1 VCAGRDGV
9 HGVDRLTPKTNVLAA
24 LNPRLRKFI
33 GFSLLR
39 FVVAG
44 LSASAESVGALDRVL
59 AFSSEDPS
67 SQMTIFANSDQ

>member
-1 VCAGRDGV
+1 M
-9 HGVDRLTPKTNVLAA
+9 HGVDRLTPKTKVLAA

-44 LSASAESVGALDRVL
+44 LSASAESVGALD
-59 AFSSEDPS
+59 SGPS
-67 SQMTIFANSDQ
+67 LFHLKTHLRK

>member
-1 VCAGRDGV
+1 M
-9 HGVDRLTPKTNVLAA
+9 HGVDRLTPKTNLLAA

-44 LSASAESVGALDRVL
+44 LSASAESVGALD
-59 AFSSEDPS
+59 SGPS
-67 SQMTIFANSDQ
+67 LFHLKTHLRK

>member
-1 VCAGRDGV
+1 V
-9 HGVDRLTPKTNVLAA
+9 HGVDRLTPKTNLLAA

-44 LSASAESVGALDRVL
+44 LSASAESVGALD
-59 AFSSEDPS
+59 SGPS
-67 SQMTIFANSDQ
+67 LFHLKTHLRK

>member
-1 VCAGRDGV
+1 M

-44 LSASAESVGALDRVL
+44 LSASAESVGALD
-59 AFSSEDPS
+59 SGPS
-67 SQMTIFANSDQ
+67 LFHLKTHLRK

>member
-1 VCAGRDGV
+1 V

-44 LSASAESVGALDRVL
+44 LSASAESVGALD
-59 AFSSEDPS
+59 SGPS
-67 SQMTIFANSDQ
+67 LFHLKTHLRK

>member
-1 VCAGRDGV
+1 V

-44 LSASAESVGALDRVL
+44 LSASAESVGAPVSAPR
-59 AFSSEDPS
+59 FF
-67 SQMTIFANSDQ
+67 I